1 MNFTDL
7 VNKFLDNANV
17 GKVVADGGSG
27 LALSIPLLM
36 ILGLSSNMSV
46 VPADTIKTQLVP
58 KQASVFAEHL
68 RNREAFCSELGIPK
82 RPPAPRSE
90 DPDPTQEQVLAAQ
103 RCYLDGVR
111 EAARLNG
118 EIEILRSQYAADL
131 KAGKAA
137 DTTLAEQQK
146 LQPQADRL
154 SVQQEITED
163 SSARLAAAENEL
175 KDARSFAFN
184 ARTLT
189 ENLSAILGLAFVLAV
204 IGSQVARLLFVNLA
218 YDRLLKPE
226 KTDTKDAT
234 SAEADSLRA
243 NYLRYTEAAI
253 NMILPVLL
261 FAFVYPKY
269 SADRLGGSPISGVWY
284 AGGIAIAAALFF
296 VGMFTY
302 RSYLEKSGQIE
313 EPAPARKI

>member
-46 VPADTIKTQLVP
+46 IPADTIKTTLVP
-58 KQASVFAEHL
+58 KQGSVFAEHL
-68 RNREAFCSELGIPK
+68 RNREAFCSELSIPK
-82 RPPAPRSE
+82 RPPVPRSE
-90 DPDPTQEQVLAAQ
+90 DPDPVQEQVLAAQ

-118 EIEILRSQYAADL
+118 ELEILRSQYTADL
-131 KAGKAA
+131 KAGAAKAVEA
-137 DTTLAEQQK
+137 TLAKQK
-146 LQPQADRL
+146 EIQPTADRL

-163 SSARLAAAENEL
+163 SSARLAAADNEL
-175 KDARSFAFN
+175 KDARSFGFN

-189 ENLSAILGLAFVLAV
+189 DNLSAILGLAFVLAV
-204 IGSQVARLLFVNLA
+204 IGSQVARLLFINLA
-218 YDRLLKPE
+218 YDKLLKPE
-226 KTDTKDAT
+226 KTEADAAT
-234 SAEADSLRA
+234 GADADSLRA

-253 NMILPVLL
+253 NMIMPVLL

-269 SADRLGGSPISGVWY
+269 SAERLGGSPLPGVWY

-302 RSYLEKSGQIE
+302 RSYLEKSGQIKE
-313 EPAPARKI
+313 RKTA

>member
-46 VPADTIKTQLVP
+46 VPADTIKETLMP

-82 RPPAPRSE
+82 RPPTPRSE
-90 DPDPTQEQVLAAQ
+90 DPDPVQEQVLSAQ

-118 EIEILRSQYAADL
+118 ELEILRSQYAADL
-131 KAGKAA
+131 KAAKVVDA
-137 DTTLAEQQK
+137 TLAKQK
-146 LQPQADRL
+146 EIQPTADRL

-163 SSARLAAAENEL
+163 SAARLAAAENEL
-175 KDARSFAFN
+175 KDARSFGFN

-189 ENLSAILGLAFVLAV
+189 DNLSAILGFAFVLAV
-204 IGSQVARLLFVNLA
+204 IGSQVARLLFINLI
-218 YDRLLKPE
+218 YDKLEKPK
-226 KTDTKDAT
+226 KTKGPRASAQEFDA
-234 SAEADSLRA
+234 LRA

-269 SADRLGGSPISGVWY
+269 SAERLGGAPTAQFWW
-284 AGGIAIAAALFF
+284 AGGIAVAAALFF

-302 RSYLEKSGQIE
+302 RSYLEKAGQVPQAAQE
-313 EPAPARKI
+313 

>member
-46 VPADTIKTQLVP
+46 IPADTIKETLVP

-68 RNREAFCSELGIPK
+68 RNREAFCSELGITK

-118 EIEILRSQYAADL
+118 EVDILRSQYAADL
-131 KAGKAA
+131 KGGKVVDA
-137 DTTLAEQQK
+137 TLAKQK
-146 LQPQADRL
+146 EIQPMADRL

-163 SSARLAAAENEL
+163 SAARLAAAENEL
-175 KDARSFAFN
+175 KDARSFGFN

-189 ENLSAILGLAFVLAV
+189 DNLSAILAFAFVLAV
-204 IGSQVARLLFVNLA
+204 IGSQVARLLFINLI
-218 YDRLLKPE
+218 YDKLEKPR
-226 KTDTKDAT
+226 KTEGVKAAAQDF
-234 SAEADSLRA
+234 DSLRA

-269 SADRLGGSPISGVWY
+269 SAERLGGDPMPGLWY
-284 AGGIAIAAALFF
+284 AGGLAVAAALFF
-296 VGMFTY
+296 VGQFTY
-302 RSYLEKSGQIE
+302 RSYLEKAGQVT
-313 EPAPARKI
+313 PAPQTE

>member
-36 ILGLSSNMSV
+36 LLGLSSNMSV
-46 VPADTIKTQLVP
+46 IPADTIKTTLMP
-58 KQASVFAEHL
+58 KQVSVFAEHL
-68 RNREAFCSELGIPK
+68 RNREAFCSELGISK
-82 RPPAPRSE
+82 RPPVPRSE
-90 DPDPTQEQVLAAQ
+90 DPDPVQEQVLSAQ

-118 EIEILRSQYAADL
+118 ELEILRSQYTADL
-131 KAGKAA
+131 KAGAA
-137 DTTLAEQQK
+137 KSVEATIAKQK
-146 LQPQADRL
+146 ELQPTADRL

-163 SSARLAAAENEL
+163 SAARLAAADNEL
-175 KDARSFAFN
+175 KDARAFGFN

-189 ENLSAILGLAFVLAV
+189 DNLSAILGFAFVLAV
-204 IGSQVARLLFVNLA
+204 IGSQVARLLFVNLI
-218 YDRLLKPE
+218 YDKLEKPD
-226 KTDTKDAT
+226 KTASRKAT
-234 SAEADSLRA
+234 SAESDSLRA

-261 FAFVYPKY
+261 FAFVYPRY
-269 SADRLGGSPISGVWY
+269 SAERLGGEPIPGLWY
-284 AGGIAIAAALFF
+284 AGGIAVAAALFF

-302 RSYLEKSGQIE
+302 RSYLEKAGQVTE
-313 EPAPARKI
+313 

>member
-46 VPADTIKTQLVP
+46 IPADTIKTLLVP
-58 KQASVFAEHL
+58 KQTSVFAEHL
-68 RNREAFCSELGIPK
+68 RNREAFCSELGIPR
-82 RPPAPRSE
+82 RPPGPRSE
-90 DPDPTQEQVLAAQ
+90 DPDPMQEQALAAQ

-118 EIEILRSQYAADL
+118 EVEVLRSQYAADL
-131 KAGKAA
+131 KAGKAV
-137 DTTLAEQQK
+137 DGTLTKQK
-146 LQPQADRL
+146 EIQPTADRL

-163 SSARLAAAENEL
+163 SGARLAAAENEL

-204 IGSQVARLLFVNLA
+204 IGSQVARLLFINLI
-218 YDRLLKPE
+218 YDKLEKPK
-226 KTDTKDAT
+226 KTATREAT
-234 SAEADSLRA
+234 STEADALRA

-253 NMILPVLL
+253 NMIMPVLL
-261 FAFVYPKY
+261 FSFVYPKY
-269 SADRLGGSPISGVWY
+269 SAERLGGEPLPGLWY
-284 AGGIAIAAALFF
+284 AGGIAVATALFF

-302 RSYLEKSGQIE
+302 RSYLEKAGQV
-313 EPAPARKI
+313 PKAQ

>member
-46 VPADTIKTQLVP
+46 TPADTIKTQLVP

-68 RNREAFCSELGIPK
+68 RNREAFCAELGVPK
-82 RPPAPRSE
+82 RPPAPSSQ
-90 DPDPTQEQVLAAQ
+90 DPDPMQEQVLAAQ

-118 EIEILRSQYAADL
+118 EIEILRSQDAADL
-131 KAGKAA
+131 KAAKAVDA
-137 DTTLAEQQK
+137 TLAKQQA

-204 IGSQVARLLFVNLA
+204 IGSQVARLLFINLI
-218 YDRLLKPE
+218 YDKIEKPQE
-226 KTDTKDAT
+226 TKGPRASSQEFDA
-234 SAEADSLRA
+234 LRA

-253 NMILPVLL
+253 NMILPVLV
-261 FAFVYPKY
+261 FAFVYRSTP
-269 SADRLGGSPISGVWY
+269 AERLGGEPTAQFWW
-284 AGGIAIAAALFF
+284 AGGIAVATALFF

-302 RSYLEKSGQIE
+302 RSYLEKAGQVQ
-313 EPAPARKI
+313 EPAPQE

>member
-7 VNKFLDNANV
+7 VNKFLDSANL

-46 VPADTIKTQLVP
+46 VPADTLTTVLEP
-58 KQASVFAEHL
+58 KQALVSAEHL
-68 RNREAFCSELGIPK
+68 RNREAFCSELEIP
-82 RPPAPRSE
+82 RRQSPAADATPMSPAEVRA
-90 DPDPTQEQVLAAQ
+90 LAAQ

-111 EAARLNG
+111 EAARLNA

-131 KAGKAA
+131 KGGKAVEA
-137 DTTLAEQQK
+137 VLAKQQG
-146 LQPQADRL
+146 LQPRADRL
-154 SVQQEITED
+154 GVQQEITED

-184 ARTLT
+184 ARSLT
-189 ENLSAILGLAFVLAV
+189 DNLSAILGLAFVLAV
-204 IGSQVARLLFVNLA
+204 IGSQVARLVFINLI
-218 YDRLLKPE
+218 YDRIEKPE
-226 KTDTKDAT
+226 KTDGKKAT
-234 SAEADSLRA
+234 SPEFDALRA

-261 FAFVYPKY
+261 FCFVFPTY
-269 SADRLGGSPISGVWY
+269 SQTRLGGSSSSLRWY
-284 AGGIAIAAALFF
+284 IGGLLVATALFF
-296 VGMFTY
+296 VGLFTY
-302 RSYLEKSGQIE
+302 RSYLDKSGQI
-313 EPAPARKI
+313 

>member
-1 MNFTDL
+1 MEFTDL

-27 LALSIPLLM
+27 LALSVPLLM
-36 ILGLSSNMSV
+36 IVGLSSNMSV
-46 VPADTIKTQLVP
+46 VPADTIKTSLVP
-58 KQASVFAEHL
+58 KQATVFAEHL
-68 RNREAFCSELGIPK
+68 RNREAFCAELNIPK

-90 DPDPTQEQVLAAQ
+90 DPDPMQEQVLAAQ

-131 KAGKAA
+131 KGGKAV
-137 DTTLAEQQK
+137 DGTLAQQQK
-146 LQPQADRL
+146 LQPHADRL

-163 SSARLAAAENEL
+163 SGARLAAAENEL

-184 ARTLT
+184 ARALT
-189 ENLSAILGLAFVLAV
+189 DNLSAILGLAFVLAV
-204 IGSQVARLLFVNLA
+204 IGSQVARLLFINLI
-218 YDRLLKPE
+218 YDKLEDPK
-226 KTDTKDAT
+226 KTRGKDAT
-234 SAEADSLRA
+234 SPEADALRA

-261 FAFVYPKY
+261 FAFVFPKY
-269 SADRLGGSPISGVWY
+269 STDRLGGAPTPGLWY
-284 AGGIAIAAALFF
+284 AGGIAVATALFF

-302 RSYLEKSGQIE
+302 RSYLEKAGQVRE
-313 EPAPARKI
+313 AKTE